1 MWKPYQQFAQQH
13 FPELC
18 QQRPVNS
25 HKGTFGTVAIIGSN
39 TDMSGAVIMAA
50 RAALKMGAGKVKIG
64 FAQDHL
70 PLPVLETQPE
80 IMLYTA
86 QELLQH
92 TDISAWSVGCGLDT
106 NARSLQLMQQAQ
118 QRFQAETN
126 SLVVWDADALNLF
139 SLHPNLQAAIQK
151 QHIITPHPTEAARL
165 LKMSTAEI
173 QANRHAAVVKLCERF
188 TCISVLKGHHSLVKI
203 PNQTVYENQTGN
215 PGLATA
221 GSGDILS
228 GFMTSLLAQGID
240 PAIAASA
247 AVWIHGAAA
256 EILALQNI
264 GPIGMVAT
272 ELVDAA
278 RLLRNQLTLAI
289 DF

>member
-1 MWKPYQQFAQQH
+1 M
-13 FPELC
+13 
-18 QQRPVNS
+18 
-25 HKGTFGTVAIIGSN
+25 I
-39 TDMSGAVIMAA
+39 
-50 RAALKMGAGKVKIG
+50 
-64 FAQDHL
+64 
-70 PLPVLETQPE
+70 
-80 IMLYTA
+80 
-86 QELLQH
+86 
-92 TDISAWSVGCGLDT
+92 
-106 NARSLQLMQQAQ
+106 QL
-118 QRFQAETN
+118 
-126 SLVVWDADALNLF
+126 S
-139 SLHPNLQAAIQK
+139 
-151 QHIITPHPTEAARL
+151 
-165 LKMSTAEI
+165 
-173 QANRHAAVVKLCERF
+173 ERYA
-188 TCISVLKGHHSLVKI
+188 CISVLKGHHSLVKI
-203 PNQTVYENQTGN
+203 PNQAVYENLSGN

-228 GFMTSLLAQGID
+228 GFMTSLLAQGIN